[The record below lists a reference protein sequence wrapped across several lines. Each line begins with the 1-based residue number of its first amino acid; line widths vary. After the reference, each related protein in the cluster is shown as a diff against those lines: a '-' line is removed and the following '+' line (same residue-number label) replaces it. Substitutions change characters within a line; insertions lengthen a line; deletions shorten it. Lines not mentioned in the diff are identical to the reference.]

1 VVGPYTNVSARLTL
15 LKGEVEPDDKAPLV
29 EVPVGKNTSITTS
42 GGLNDAGMFEF
53 AFRDE
58 RYLPFEGSGAIS
70 EWSMELPS
78 RLRAFNYDTIADVVM
93 HVSYTAR
100 EGDRAAAETD
110 LATMVTNYATAK
122 GLFRLLSL
130 KHEFPTSYQQL
141 LEGGGAQQTEITL
154 GQQHFP
160 YLFAEKQLA
169 LLQTKVY
176 LKPKPGMTVGLPAAL
191 KVGDVAVVW
200 DNGEDIALAGSAGE
214 KDKMKG
220 GTVGL
225 QGSPLQQWSIDAG
238 TDGLSKDSLD
248 DVLILMKYKVTIS

>member
-1 VVGPYTNVSARLTL
+1 
-15 LKGEVEPDDKAPLV
+15 
-29 EVPVGKNTSITTS
+29 
-42 GGLNDAGMFEF
+42 
-53 AFRDE
+53 
-58 RYLPFEGSGAIS
+58 
-70 EWSMELPS
+70 
-78 RLRAFNYDTIADVVM
+78 
-93 HVSYTAR
+93 
-100 EGDRAAAETD
+100 
-110 LATMVTNYATAK
+110 MVTNYATAN

-130 KHEFPTSYQQL
+130 KHEFPTSYHQL
-141 LEGGGAQQTEITL
+141 LEGGAAQQTEITV

-176 LKPKPGMTVGLPAAL
+176 LKPKPGMTVALPAVL

-214 KDKMKG
+214 KDKLKG

-248 DVLILMKYKVTIS
+248 DVLILMKYKITIS